1 LNNYITPATKAVQK
15 CLQNYAVFQG
25 RASRSEFWYF
35 VVFYFGG
42 IFILNLIAD
51 AFGSLYTL
59 AFLLPIISA
68 AVRRMHDR
76 NKAGWYVLIPLFNI
90 YLLATPGD
98 TGNNRFGAKAE
109 KF

>member
-1 LNNYITPATKAVQK
+1 MNNFITPATKAIQK

-35 VVFYFGG
+35 FIFFLVG
-42 IFILNLIAD
+42 INLLNLIAD
-51 AFGSLYTL
+51 ALGSIFNL
-59 AFLLPIISA
+59 AMLLPLLGA
-68 AVRRMHDR
+68 AVRRIHDR

-98 TGNNRFGAKAE
+98 SGNNRFGGKSE